1 MMTVFADTVYWV
13 ARVRPNDQW
22 SDAARQA
29 RQSLGNVRLLTTDE
43 VLTEFLAAL
52 SAGGEHIRGQA
63 VKMVRKILADPNVT
77 VLAQTRDSFFCGLA
91 FYEQRPDKQYSLTDC
106 ISMNA
111 IRANSLTKVLTID
124 RHFRE
129 EGFDVLMR
137 RAKG

>member
-22 SDAARQA
+22 SDAARHA

-77 VLAQTRDSFFCGLA
+77 VLAQTRDSFLRGLA